1 MDNLFE
7 LVAIVSPIKTQKI
20 EIIGSDKTK
29 YGKLVKKL
37 YDGIQS
43 GKYKTDQEAAQ
54 DIYNTLTP
62 TNKYANLKIHL
73 TQKLLNT
80 LFFIDVSD
88 LNFSDLFKVKVK
100 AEKWRSAINILVARG
115 ANKTAVKLGEKLIKK
130 SITYE
135 FTEITLAIARLLLLQ
150 YRTHSIN
157 TKKEEYYQNIVDDTL
172 KLFLAEIEVERNYS
186 LSIKT
191 LANLKITKKEK
202 IKKIAIYSKTVRKT
216 FEEYKS
222 VRIGQLSFLMIVLEL
237 EIQNDYANVITTAK
251 EAISFFKN
259 KGATVSPVLV
269 SVYYTKWLAACIP
282 LKKFEEGEKLALRAL
297 QSLIKG
303 AINWVIAQEYYLLLS
318 THTGNYDK
326 AVEIYKEVTDNK
338 FFKNLSEDY
347 RQIWLVYNAY
357 LAYLRTV
364 GQLEQKQVG
373 KFRIAKFVNDVPI
386 YSKDKKGVNVAI
398 IIIQILFLIAQ
409 KKYNP
414 VIDRMESLRVY
425 VHSHLRDDDSLRSNI
440 FIKMLMQ
447 MVKAHFH
454 KNGTIRRAKDLK
466 TKLEKAPMMTKG
478 NTQFVEIIPYEEL
491 WEMCLEFLDNKA
503 R

>member
-7 LVAIVSPIKTQKI
+7 LVAVVSPIKTQKI

-43 GKYKTDQEAAQ
+43 GDYKTDQEAAQ
-54 DIYNTLTP
+54 DIYNTPTP

-80 LFFIDVSD
+80 LFFIDVTD
-88 LNFSDLFKVKVK
+88 LNFSNLFKVKVK
-100 AEKWRSAINILVARG
+100 AEKWRSAINILIARG

-130 SITYE
+130 SIYYE
-135 FTEITLAIARLLLLQ
+135 FTEITLDIARLLLIQ
-150 YRTHSIN
+150 YRTHNIN
-157 TKKEEYYQNIVDDTL
+157 TKKEEYYQKIVSDTL
-172 KLFLAEIEVERNYS
+172 KLFSAEIEVERNYS

-202 IKKIAIYSKTVRKT
+202 IKQIAVYTKAVREIFK
-216 FEEYKS
+216 ESKS
-222 VRIGQLSFLMIVLEL
+222 VRIGQLSFLMFVLEL

-251 EAISFFKN
+251 DAISFFQN
-259 KGATVSPVLV
+259 KGVAVSPVLI

-282 LKKFEEGEKLALRAL
+282 LKRFEEGETLALQAL
-297 QSLIKG
+297 TSLMKG
-303 AINWVIAQEYYLLLS
+303 AINWVITQEYYLLLS
-318 THTGNYDK
+318 LHTGNYDK
-326 AVEIYKEVTDNK
+326 AVEIYQEVTNNK
-338 FFKNLSEDY
+338 FFKNLTEDY

-357 LAYLRTV
+357 LAYLRKV
-364 GQLEQKQVG
+364 GQLNQEQVG
-373 KFRIAKFVNDVPI
+373 RFKVAKFVNEVPI
-386 YSKDKKGVNVAI
+386 YSKDKKGINVAI

-409 KKYNP
+409 GKYNP

-425 VHSHLRDDDSLRSNI
+425 VHAHLRDDDSLRSNI
-440 FIKMLMQ
+440 FIKMLME

-454 KNGTIRRAKDLK
+454 KNGTIRRSKDLK
-466 TKLEKAPMMTKG
+466 AKLEKAPMMTKG
-478 NTQFVEIIPYEEL
+478 NSHFVEIIPYEEL
-491 WEMCLEFLDNKA
+491 WAMCLAFLNNKA